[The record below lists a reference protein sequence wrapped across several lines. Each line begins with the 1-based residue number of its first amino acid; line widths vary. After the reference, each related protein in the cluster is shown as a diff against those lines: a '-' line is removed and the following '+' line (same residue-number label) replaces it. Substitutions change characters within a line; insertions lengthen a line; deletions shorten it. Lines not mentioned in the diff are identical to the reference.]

1 MNPEDNGM
9 RYSMWRH
16 QYIEQSYYYRGKLI
30 DTFNLL
36 EKSIEHLLMD
46 YFTPTDIVKRIDFRF
61 IILDRLTFQ
70 SKKDSLLALM
80 NRYAESKGFVKT
92 NSKPWPHSEVFKDI
106 QFAQDERNKFAH
118 YFLIIPETITDDFI
132 ILAEMRDGKGL
143 IPYDSKKYFDT
154 LTKIQAATIGVNGLI

>member
-1 MNPEDNGM
+1 MNDDNGM
-9 RYSMWRH
+9 QYSIWRL
-16 QYIEQSYYYRGKLI
+16 QYIEKSYYYRGKLI

-46 YFTPTDIVKRIDFRF
+46 YFTPNNNEKRIDFRF

-92 NSKPWPHSEVFKDI
+92 GSNSWPHSEVFKDI

-118 YFLIIPETITDDFI
+118 YFLIVPETITDDYL

-143 IPYDSKKYFDT
+143 INYDSKKYFDT
-154 LTKIQAATIGVNGLI
+154 VTRIQNAKIGVNSLIS

>member
-1 MNPEDNGM
+1 MQ
-9 RYSMWRH
+9 YSIWRH
-16 QYIEQSYYYRGKLI
+16 QYVEQAYYYRGKLI

-46 YFTPTDIVKRIDFRF
+46 YFTPDNDNKRVDFRF

-92 NSKPWPHSEVFKDI
+92 GSNSWPHSEVFKGI
-106 QFAQDERNKFAH
+106 QFAQDERNRFAH
-118 YFLIIPETITDDFI
+118 FFLIIPEAITDDI
-132 ILAEMRDGKGL
+132 IVLAEMRDGKGFVN
-143 IPYDSKKYFDT
+143 YDVKKYYDT
-154 LTKIQAATIGVNGLI
+154 ITRIQNAKIGVNSLIS